1 MKTKVNKIDIMNKL
15 LHDNLVQILK
25 NLNKRIHIKLYALV
39 YDNKQTLVETIRI
52 KKAVPNGEN
61 SASASQDA
69 LQTIMNVYA
78 EIKIDSKHAGK
89 TYDDIKKYVNQI
101 WYKQHHQNDATNGEK
116 LTMSLPDIEGRQILN
131 LENHI
136 NDNRMLYVN
145 QIPFYTGKSTY
156 SVVYILEMRN
166 IEHETRQLF
175 YKKPEISFLR
185 MLLDYF
191 FRDFF
196 AITNSAVKINNDDS
210 ISRKYNEDGI
220 QFNRRITRLFF
231 GKIQNYLQ
239 NHTKFDEF
247 GVEFDHKQRNEYYV
261 NSLLEKMDDISALT
275 YENASPFGSI
285 LFMNKDVIT
294 QPSIIRF
301 TVKFTKEDR
310 IGLEDA
316 KRIRKLLELTNVDKD
331 LYLIADEKEVYGL
344 GEVNWNMQKGELALR
359 LDFTGLSKYNL
370 VLVQTETELVSG
382 GKLFVEDEKKVYR
395 SDLNLIEMKLVSVSF
410 KNPRLGE
417 EGYSSEK
424 LIQLLKNTFWQNH
437 TNDDQIKHKVERL
450 DQVVRKAREQKHGT
464 MVVITEALTAKHELH
479 QLSKQST
486 LIEPGIINP
495 EYIKYLTAIDGAI
508 YFDTDGLC
516 HAIGVILD
524 GIAKEDIGDASRGAR
539 YNSAYRYLYKL
550 KEDEQKKCVIV
561 IISEDGM
568 VDLIPESEHEDML
581 LALVEEIIDMIN
593 EEAPD
598 SNKLKEKEDLLLQ
611 SKIVDFDW
619 LFNIAEVYSDN
630 ENYERAIQ
638 FFEYGIKQADKSYI
652 LPRYYNLLG
661 NCYHYKG
668 DYKKA
673 IQVYELAI
681 KASDN
686 DKRTHVYM
694 GNTGSS
700 YFSLALQLKDAK
712 EKFENKFNKAI
723 EWLSQAIELSTT
735 LSFKPSVR
743 NYNYRGRCYTEL
755 SDIEKNPNKKNQL
768 LKYAI
773 EDYSQAITIDPKNKI
788 YYWNRYCVYNRLSQ
802 EKECIEDLIQAEY
815 LEHKDSYISEL
826 SSLLEK
832 KHPDFITES
841 VEFYNNLSR
850 QKEGPPQL
858 VELIAEYQAKVEIS
872 KQAEAA
878 AGKAPDLD
886 ESEK

>member
-15 LHDNLVQILK
+15 LHDNLAQILK
-25 NLNKRIHIKLYALV
+25 KLNKRIHIKLYALV
-39 YDNKQTLVETIRI
+39 YDNKQNLVETIRI
-52 KKAVPNGEN
+52 KKTVPNGEN
-61 SASASQDA
+61 SASTSQDT
-69 LQTIMNVYA
+69 LQTKMNVYS
-78 EIKIDSKHAGK
+78 ELKIEPKNEGN
-89 TYDDIKKYVNQI
+89 TYHDIKKYLNEI
-101 WYKQHHQNDATNGEK
+101 WYKQYHEKDTNSGEK
-116 LTMSLPDIEGRQILN
+116 LTTPLPDIEGAQIVSI
-131 LENHI
+131 ESHI

-145 QIPFYTGKSTY
+145 QILFQAGKATY

-166 IEHETRQLF
+166 IEHETRRLF
-175 YKKPEISFLR
+175 YTKPEISFLR

-191 FRDFF
+191 FSDFF
-196 AITNSAVKINNDDS
+196 ALTNSAVKINNDDS

-239 NHTKFDEF
+239 KHTKFDKF
-247 GVEFDHKQRNEYYV
+247 GVEFDDEPRNEYYV

-294 QPSIIRF
+294 QQSIIRF

-331 LYLIADEKEVYGL
+331 LYLIADEREVYGL

-370 VLVQTETELVSG
+370 VLVRTEAELVSG
-382 GKLFVEDEKKVYR
+382 GKLFVEDEQKVYR
-395 SDLNLIEMKLVSVSF
+395 SDLSLIEMKLVSVSF

-424 LIQLLKNTFWQNH
+424 FMQLLKNTFWEDH
-437 TNDDQIKHKVERL
+437 TNDDRIKHKVERL
-450 DQVVRKAREQKHGT
+450 DQIVRKAREQKHGT
-464 MVVITEALTAKHELH
+464 MVVITEALTAKHELD

-508 YFDTDGLC
+508 YFDTDGFC

-539 YNSAYRYLYKL
+539 YNSAHRYLHKL
-550 KEDEQKKCVIV
+550 KDDEQKRCVIV

-581 LALVEEIIDMIN
+581 LASAEEIIDMIN

-619 LFNIAEVYSDN
+619 LFNIAEVYYVN
-630 ENYERAIQ
+630 KNYERAID
-638 FFEYGIKQADKSYI
+638 FFEYGITRAERSFI

-661 NCYHYKG
+661 NSYHYEKNYWKAT
-668 DYKKA
+668 DMYK
-673 IQVYELAI
+673 LAI
-681 KASDN
+681 VDSDE
-686 DKRTHVYM
+686 DESKYVYM
-694 GNTGSS
+694 GNIGQS
-700 YFSLALQLKDAK
+700 YLSLAFKLQYDK
-712 EKFENKFNKAI
+712 EKFENEFNEAI
-723 EWLSQAIELSTT
+723 EWCSQAIKLSTSRS
-735 LSFKPSVR
+735 LKPLVK
-743 NYNYRGRCYTEL
+743 NYRNRARGYLEL
-755 SDIEKNPNKKNQL
+755 SDIEKNSNRKSQF
-768 LKYAI
+768 LKHSI
-773 EDYSQAITIDPKNKI
+773 EDCSHVITMNPEQGI
-788 YYWNRYCVYNRLSQ
+788 YYWNRSCGYFRLNQ
-802 EKECIEDLIQAEY
+802 VKESIEDLIQAEY
-815 LEHKDSYISEL
+815 IEHNDKYINNL

-832 KHPDFITES
+832 HPNFITES
-841 VEFYNNLSR
+841 VEFYNNLAR
-850 QKEGPPQL
+850 QKEGPVQL
-858 VELIAEYQAKVEIS
+858 GELIAKYLAKDELS

-878 AGKAPDLD
+878 ADKAPDLD
-886 ESEK
+886 ESKK